1 MTTKKETRKLGLLQL
16 FVVKIKTVVVETI
29 TKDDEVAINVGK
41 APAPAQKQQQVVSA
55 VVNKTTVKK

>member
-16 FVVKIKTVVVETI
+16 FVAKIKTVAVETV

-41 APAPAQKQQQVVSA
+41 APAHAQKQQQVVSA
-55 VVNKTTVKK
+55 VVNKTAVKK